1 MVTFKTSESYMFSC
15 DGNKLLKLNYEM
27 SNEHDEQVIS
37 YDYMNNK
44 KMLVTADAE
53 G

>member
-1 MVTFKTSESYMFSC
+1 
-15 DGNKLLKLNYEM
+15 M